1 MSLPLLS
8 GEPVTGAAAA
18 TAGFLVSLSM
28 TYSAL
33 SFRWE
38 RAHRAIHQCTEPAEY
53 QNMLSSWSF
62 CAAIVLPVKLV
73 ACVIIVAAIAEWPA
87 RNVIG
92 RAPAYRY
99 VYSAAAALLASE
111 AAHWCTAFPLPLAV
125 ATGALVY
132 LTVSLSGIALAMLAV
147 GQRAAAIAF
156 LKPTT
161 HRIEFATIT
170 IAIAAIALLHSP
182 WPVFAWLSLPATVA
196 LERHA
201 VRTDLHSVAELR
213 SVDDPAVRPMN
224 SEAWLLIAREVI
236 AACTV
241 GAVMRVDTAD
251 PAAVSYLAR
260 VQAGCDA
267 IGMAGDSG
275 LAVLLTECPAPNAE
289 ALAVRLRSVLHR
301 QGIPAQVAVAA
312 KPRDGQSLDDL
323 LAVSEAEL
331 IARVAATREARSDS
345 PEA

>member
-1 MSLPLLS
+1 
-8 GEPVTGAAAA
+8 
-18 TAGFLVSLSM
+18 
-28 TYSAL
+28 AL

-38 RAHRAIHQCTEPAEY
+38 RAHRAIHKCTEPAEY

-62 CAAIVLPVKLV
+62 CAAIVLPVKLA

-92 RAPAYRY
+92 QAPAYRY
-99 VYSAAAALLASE
+99 VYSTAATLVAAAA
-111 AAHWCTAFPLPLAV
+111 AHCCTRFSLPVAV
-125 ATGALVY
+125 PTGALAY
-132 LTVSLSGIALAMLAV
+132 LALSLTGVVLAMLAV
-147 GQRAAAIAF
+147 GQRAEAIAF

-161 HRIEFATIT
+161 HRIEVATIS
-170 IAIAAIALLHSP
+170 IAIAAIAVLHSP
-182 WPVFAWLSLPATVA
+182 WPAFAWLSLPATIA
-196 LERHA
+196 LQRHA
-201 VRTDLHSVAELR
+201 VRTDLHAVE
-213 SVDDPAVRPMN
+213 DPAARPMN
-224 SEAWLLIAREVI
+224 SDAWLLIAREVI
-236 AACTV
+236 AACSV